1 LFFILRSVARTSA
14 DGYASSDAV
23 TCFFQPNPAAS
34 GPDLW
39 STARRLSG
47 HPRAT
52 GTQPL
57 PQTQRAMPNNR
68 QFDAACAALRQ
79 KLRDLV
85 YTEGVPSTNA
95 DGSFVLDD
103 EGDIVVEELRPSA
116 AAAARASS
124 LARSVRK
131 SAARVTG
138 LHGAFSGK
146 HKASSL
152 GRDALRV
159 VVQHTCQAD
168 REVLSARP
176 DCPEHCYVVTCETDL
191 SCDEKH
197 SKDIYAPALTSWNL
211 AWNLCR
217 KRANR
222 TWESQS
228 YPEDWEVEY
237 AGREIIVR
245 EDSEDSYTF
254 GVCGYPIQGTLED
267 VESFLDLRTLAAAR
281 VVVGLD
287 TLSGQMLN
295 AVVKLR
301 ETKMPR
307 TLYFEDPGDCW
318 DDCFEFTDLR
328 VYKSAAGFDVDN
340 FEFQVYPAEVLKSAA
355 ELAVHWPK
363 PRVGDIISWDYT
375 LTPAAPDLHQFM
387 KMVRGQKN
395 DTIASYRELRDVAG
409 EEVCV
414 DVAIRPLALAAE
426 ANRVV
431 RWDKGVRTF
440 VKDAIA
446 RFPKFPITI
455 KPLGG
460 EDVVVR
466 VRGPLTIYQVKGMLE
481 DSLPW
486 APVCPA
492 SQLKLLFKNRSLDDD
507 RTVACYDIQ
516 KDSTLHVRLNY

>member
-1 LFFILRSVARTSA
+1 
-14 DGYASSDAV
+14 
-23 TCFFQPNPAAS
+23 
-34 GPDLW
+34 
-39 STARRLSG
+39 
-47 HPRAT
+47 
-52 GTQPL
+52 
-57 PQTQRAMPNNR
+57 MPNYR

-79 KLRDLV
+79 LRQKHFW
-85 YTEGVPSTNA
+85 TPPSEPRANA
-95 DGSFVLDD
+95 DGSFVHDD
-103 EGDIVVEELRPSA
+103 AGDE
-116 AAAARASS
+116 
-124 LARSVRK
+124 
-131 SAARVTG
+131 
-138 LHGAFSGK
+138 
-146 HKASSL
+146 ASSL
-152 GRDALRV
+152 GLDALRV
-159 VVQHTCQAD
+159 VLQHTCQAD
-168 REVLSARP
+168 CEMLSARR
-176 DCPEHCYVVTCETDL
+176 DCPDQCYVVTCDVNRREFWLHGD
-191 SCDEKH
+191 H
-197 SKDIYAPALTSWNL
+197 FYKDIYSPALTSREN
-211 AWNLCR
+211 AWRLCAEIAHDT
-217 KRANR
+217 KEN
-222 TWESQS
+222 TPYPDS
-228 YPEDWEVEY
+228 YEVEY
-237 AGREIIVR
+237 IDYG
-245 EDSEDSYTF
+245 DGYSYEVSTANSFSNF
-254 GVCGYPIQGTLED
+254 GVATYDLRGGTIED
-267 VESFLDLRTLAAAR
+267 AETFLDLRTLAAAR

-328 VYKSAAGFDVDN
+328 VYKSAAGFEVDN

-409 EEVCV
+409 EEVSV

-440 VKDAIA
+440 VRDAIA

-466 VRGPLTIYQVKGMLE
+466 VRSTLTIYQVKGMLE

-492 SQLKLLFKNRSLDDD
+492 SQLALLFKNRRLDDD
-507 RTVACYDIQ
+507 RTIACYDIQ
-516 KDSTLHVRLNY
+516 KGSTLHVRLAY

>member
-1 LFFILRSVARTSA
+1 
-14 DGYASSDAV
+14 
-23 TCFFQPNPAAS
+23 
-34 GPDLW
+34 
-39 STARRLSG
+39 
-47 HPRAT
+47 
-52 GTQPL
+52 
-57 PQTQRAMPNNR
+57 MPNTR

-152 GRDALRV
+152 GRSGKHKASSLGRDALRV

-176 DCPEHCYVVTCETDL
+176 DCPEHCYVVTCEREL
-191 SCDEKH
+191 SCDEKY

-211 AWNLCR
+211 AWDLCR

-222 TWESQS
+222 TRDSQTYS
-228 YPEDWEVEY
+228 EDWEVEEY
-237 AGREIIVR
+237 RNGPQREIIVR

-254 GVCGYPIQGTLED
+254 GVCGYALQGTLED
-267 VESFLDLRTLAAAR
+267 VETFLDLRTLAAAR

-409 EEVCV
+409 EEVSV

-466 VRGPLTIYQVKGMLE
+466 VRSTLTIYQVKGMLE

-492 SQLKLLFKNRSLDDD
+492 SQLALLFKNRRLDDD
-507 RTVACYDIQ
+507 RTIACYDIQ
-516 KDSTLHVRLNY
+516 KGSTLHVRLAY

>member
-1 LFFILRSVARTSA
+1 
-14 DGYASSDAV
+14 
-23 TCFFQPNPAAS
+23 
-34 GPDLW
+34 
-39 STARRLSG
+39 
-47 HPRAT
+47 
-52 GTQPL
+52 
-57 PQTQRAMPNNR
+57 
-68 QFDAACAALRQ
+68 
-79 KLRDLV
+79 
-85 YTEGVPSTNA
+85 
-95 DGSFVLDD
+95 
-103 EGDIVVEELRPSA
+103 
-116 AAAARASS
+116 
-124 LARSVRK
+124 
-131 SAARVTG
+131 
-138 LHGAFSGK
+138 
-146 HKASSL
+146 
-152 GRDALRV
+152 
-159 VVQHTCQAD
+159 
-168 REVLSARP
+168 
-176 DCPEHCYVVTCETDL
+176 
-191 SCDEKH
+191 
-197 SKDIYAPALTSWNL
+197 
-211 AWNLCR
+211 
-217 KRANR
+217 
-222 TWESQS
+222 
-228 YPEDWEVEY
+228 
-237 AGREIIVR
+237 
-245 EDSEDSYTF
+245 
-254 GVCGYPIQGTLED
+254 
-267 VESFLDLRTLAAAR
+267 
-281 VVVGLD
+281 
-287 TLSGQMLN
+287 MLN

>member
-1 LFFILRSVARTSA
+1 MPSNP
-14 DGYASSDAV
+14 SS
-23 TCFFQPNPAAS
+23 
-34 GPDLW
+34 
-39 STARRLSG
+39 
-47 HPRAT
+47 
-52 GTQPL
+52 
-57 PQTQRAMPNNR
+57 

-103 EGDIVVEELRPSA
+103 DGDVVVEELRSSA

-131 SAARVTG
+131 SAARLTG

-152 GRDALRV
+152 GREASSLGRDALRV
-159 VVQHTCQAD
+159 VLQHTCQAD

-176 DCPEHCYVVTCETDL
+176 DCPEHCYVVTCETEL
-191 SCDEKH
+191 PCDEKH

-217 KRANR
+217 KRAQR
-222 TWESQS
+222 TRDSQT
-228 YPEDWEVEY
+228 YPEDWKVEY
-237 AGREIIVR
+237 TGPEIVVW
-245 EDSEDSYTF
+245 DCQDSYTY
-254 GVCGYPIQGTLED
+254 GVCGYALQGTLED
-267 VESFLDLRTLAAAR
+267 VETFLDLRTLAAAR

-440 VKDAIA
+440 ERDAKN

-492 SQLKLLFKNRSLDDD
+492 SQLALLFKNRKLDDD
-507 RTVACYDIQ
+507 RTIACYDIQ
-516 KDSTLHVRLNY
+516 KDSTLHVRLRF

>member
-1 LFFILRSVARTSA
+1 MPS
-14 DGYASSDAV
+14 
-23 TCFFQPNPAAS
+23 N
-34 GPDLW
+34 
-39 STARRLSG
+39 ST
-47 HPRAT
+47 
-52 GTQPL
+52 
-57 PQTQRAMPNNR
+57 R

-85 YTEGVPSTNA
+85 YTEGVPSTHA

-103 EGDIVVEELRPSA
+103 DGDIVVEELRPSA

-152 GRDALRV
+152 GREASSLGRDALRV

-176 DCPEHCYVVTCETDL
+176 DCPEHCYVVTCEREL
-191 SCDEKH
+191 SCDEKY

-211 AWNLCR
+211 AWDLCR

-222 TWESQS
+222 TRDSQTYS
-228 YPEDWEVEY
+228 EDWEVEEY
-237 AGREIIVR
+237 RNGPRREIIVR
-245 EDSEDSYTF
+245 EDSEDSYSF
-254 GVCGYPIQGTLED
+254 GVCGYALQGTLED
-267 VESFLDLRTLAAAR
+267 VETFLDLRTLAAAR

-409 EEVCV
+409 EEVSV

-440 VKDAIA
+440 VRDAIA

-466 VRGPLTIYQVKGMLE
+466 VRGTLTIYQVKGMLE

-492 SQLKLLFKNRSLDDD
+492 SQLALLFKNRRLDDD

-516 KDSTLHVRLNY
+516 KDSTLHVRLAY